1 MTVEVSRLS
10 RRAFLRQSQW
20 ALGGTVGTAVLS
32 PLTWAQ
38 ETSGSRTL
46 VANIVPEPQGLV
58 GGIAISAP
66 ALAISSNIFDALV
79 EYDAD
84 FKPTPSLAESW
95 EEPADGKSITFRL
108 RQGVKWHDGKPFTS
122 ADVQFSIMELMK
134 KVHPRGGGFY
144 AALTGVDTPDPHTAI
159 FRFSRRA
166 PVVWSVLNQETQILP
181 RHLYEGTDLLT
192 NPWNQKP
199 IGTGAFVFKEWARG
213 DYVLLERNP
222 DYWDKSRS
230 NLRRIRFRFIP
241 DSGARAAALE
251 TGEVQYTPLSPV
263 PLADVP
269 RLKRNAKLV
278 VETRGNEASA
288 PMFFFD
294 FNLRRPQF
302 QDVRVRRAFA
312 HAIDKKAL
320 AEKVWYGFATPATGP
335 VPSYQSN
342 FYTADVPTYA
352 FDPAL
357 AERLLDEAGHKR
369 GADGIRMRITH
380 DPMPYGDEY
389 RQTGEFIRESLK
401 AVGIEVTLR
410 NNDLPTFLRKV
421 FTDNDFD
428 TLNSFYAAYSDP
440 QIGVHRR
447 FWSKA
452 IKKGTPWSNASGY
465 SNEKADALIDTIQ
478 TEGDVVKRRQ
488 AIHALQRL
496 AQTDLPS
503 ITLLEQHPFRVF
515 SSRLSGV
522 NVNPDGNGAS
532 LKGVSLAA

>member
-1 MTVEVSRLS
+1 MSHPSSGLS
-10 RRAFLRQSQW
+10 RRAFLLQSQW
-20 ALGGTVGTAVLS
+20 ALAGGIGLPALS
-32 PLTWAQ
+32 WAQ
-38 ETSGSRTL
+38 EASDSRTL

-66 ALAISSNIFDALV
+66 ALAISSNIFDSLV

-84 FKPTPSLAESW
+84 FKPTPGLAERW
-95 EEPADGKSITFRL
+95 EESADGKSITFHL
-108 RQGVKWHDGKPFTS
+108 RKGVKWHDGKPFTS
-122 ADVQFSIMELMK
+122 ADVQFSIMALMK
-134 KVHPRGGGFY
+134 KVHPRGGAFY
-144 AALTGVDTPDPHTAI
+144 AALTGVETPDANTAV

-192 NPWNQKP
+192 NPWNLKP

-222 DYWDKSRS
+222 DYWDKGRPRV
-230 NLRRIRFRFIP
+230 RRIRFRFIP
-241 DSGARAAALE
+241 DAGARAAALE

-269 RLKRNAKLV
+269 RLKRNPKLV

-312 HAIDKKAL
+312 HAIDRQAL
-320 AEKVWYGFATPATGP
+320 ADKVWYGFARPATGP
-335 VPSYQSN
+335 VPSYQTQ
-342 FYTADVPTYA
+342 FYTSDVPGHAY
-352 FDPAL
+352 DPAL
-357 AERLLDEAGHKR
+357 AERLLDEAGYKR
-369 GADGIRMRITH
+369 GADGVRLRITH

-401 AVGIEVTLR
+401 QVGIEVTLR

-447 FWSKA
+447 FWSQA

-465 SNEKADALIDTIQ
+465 ASEKADALIEAIQ
-478 TEGDVVKRRQ
+478 TEGDEKRRQ
-488 AIHALQRL
+488 SHIHALQRL
-496 AQTDLPS
+496 AQADLPS
-503 ITLLEQHPFRVF
+503 ITLLELHPFRVF
-515 SSRLSGV
+515 SSRLRGV

-532 LKGVSLAA
+532 LKDVSLAA

>member
-1 MTVEVSRLS
+1 MFLS
-10 RRAFLRQSQW
+10 QTPL
-20 ALGGTVGTAVLS
+20 ALAGGLALPHLS
-32 PLTWAQ
+32 WAQ
-38 ETSGSRTL
+38 EAPGSRTL

-66 ALAISSNIFDALV
+66 ALAISSCIFDSLV

-84 FKPTPSLAESW
+84 FKPTPGLAESW
-95 EEPADGKSITFRL
+95 QESADGRAITFHL

-122 ADVQFSIMELMK
+122 ADVQFSIMALMK
-134 KVHPRGGGFY
+134 KVHPRGGAFY
-144 AALTGVDTPDPHTAI
+144 AALTDVETPDPHTAV

-166 PVVWSVLNQETQILP
+166 PVVWSVLNHETQILP

-192 NPWNQKP
+192 NPWNLKP

-222 DYWDKSRS
+222 DYWDKGRPRV
-230 NLRRIRFRFIP
+230 RRIRFRFIP
-241 DSGARAAALE
+241 DAGARAAALE

-269 RLKRNAKLV
+269 RLKRNPKLV

-312 HAIDKKAL
+312 HAIDKQAL
-320 AEKVWYGFATPATGP
+320 ADKVWYGFAKPATGP
-335 VPSYQSN
+335 VPSYQAQ
-342 FYTADVPTYA
+342 FYTADVPTYV

-357 AERLLDEAGHKR
+357 AERLLDEAGYKR
-369 GADGIRMRITH
+369 GADGVRMRITH

-389 RQTGEFIRESLK
+389 RQTGEFIREALK
-401 AVGIEVTLR
+401 QVGIEVTLR
-410 NNDLPTFLRKV
+410 NSDLPTFLRKV

-447 FWSKA
+447 FWSQA

-465 SNEKADALIDTIQ
+465 ASAKADALIDAIQ
-478 TEGDVVKRRQ
+478 TEGDPKRRQ
-488 AIHALQRL
+488 AHIHALQQL
-496 AQTDLPS
+496 AQADLPS

-515 SSRLSGV
+515 SSRLGGV

-532 LKGVSLAA
+532 LKNVTLTA